1 MRYDITACIVT
12 YNTKIEELTKAIYSF
27 LNTDLK
33 VKLYISDNSSNNS
46 LKNIIESFNDK
57 RIEYIFNN
65 HNGGYGW
72 GHNKVL
78 NSIKNNSKYHLILN
92 PDIYFEKGVLEELFN
107 YMEEHK
113 EIGHIMPMVKYPN
126 GEIQYLCKRLPT
138 PKDLFLRRFC
148 PIKSIMEKNDYYY
161 EMRDSGYNKILE
173 VPLLSG
179 CFMFLRTD
187 IFVKVN
193 GFDDK
198 FFMYLEDYDLCRRIG
213 EISKVVFYPEVEI
226 IHNHAKESYKNKKLL
241 LEHMKSTIYYFN
253 KWGWFFDKYRKQI
266 NKKAENQ
273 YSN

>member
-1 MRYDITACIVT
+1 MQYDITASIVT
-12 YNTKIEELTKAIYSF
+12 YNTKIEELTKVIYSF

-33 VKLYISDNSSNNS
+33 VKLYISDNSPNNS

-78 NSIKNNSKYHLILN
+78 NSVKNNSKYHLILN
-92 PDIYFEKGVLEELFN
+92 PDIYFEKGIIEKLFD
-107 YMEEHK
+107 YMERNI
-113 EIGHIMPMVKYPN
+113 EIGNIMPLIKYPN
-126 GEIQYLCKRLPT
+126 GKIQYLCKKLPT

-148 PIKSIMEKNDYYY
+148 PIKSIIEKNDYKY
-161 EMRDSGYNKILE
+161 EMRDSGYNQIIE
-173 VPLLSG
+173 VPNLSG
-179 CFMFLRTD
+179 CFMFLRTKNF
-187 IFVKVN
+187 IKIN
-193 GFDDK
+193 GFDENI
-198 FFMYLEDYDLCRRIG
+198 FMYLEDIDLNRRIG
-213 EISKVVFYPEVEI
+213 MISKTVFYPYVEV

-241 LEHMKSTIYYFN
+241 LEHIKSTIYYFN
-253 KWGWFFDKYRKQI
+253 KWGWFFDSYRKKV